1 MATRK
6 KVVLKKS
13 TRQSVAPKKAA
24 RKKIVHKKIAHKK
37 AAPVLTLE
45 LQSAVTTAGVPSKL
59 KLQRWAEAAYRVHHA
74 AHDAR
79 RKILPVI
86 VSLRIV
92 GNAESRKLNR
102 QWRDK
107 DYATNVLSF
116 PVGEMPE
123 VPEGDMPLGDIV
135 ICAPVIRREAR
146 EQDKLLD
153 AHWAHMMMHGVL
165 HLLGYDHEKDRDAQV
180 MEACE
185 IAILE
190 SFGFDNPYLSE
201 HLPGAQNL

>member
-6 KVVLKKS
+6 KSAVKKTAAKKTATKKPAAKRAVRKKS
-13 TRQSVAPKKAA
+13 AA
-24 RKKIVHKKIAHKK
+24 A
-37 AAPVLTLE
+37 LTLE
-45 LQSAVTTAGVPSKL
+45 LQCAVKPAGLPSRL
-59 KLQRWAEAAYRVHHA
+59 KLQRWADTAYRVHHA

-79 RKILPVI
+79 RKIMPVT

-102 QWRDK
+102 YWRDK

-116 PVGEMPE
+116 PIGEMPE
-123 VPEGDMPLGDIV
+123 GFDGDMPLGDVV
-135 ICAPVIRREAR
+135 ICAPVISREAR
-146 EQDKLLD
+146 EQGKSPD
-153 AHWAHMMMHGVL
+153 AHWAHMMVHGVL
-165 HLLGYDHEKDRDAQV
+165 HLLGYDHERNRDAQV

-190 SFGFDNPYLSE
+190 SFGFNNPYLPQG
-201 HLPGAQNL
+201 LQDGQNL

>member
-6 KVVLKKS
+6 QSTKKTS
-13 TRQSVAPKKAA
+13 A
-24 RKKIVHKKIAHKK
+24 RKKP
-37 AAPVLTLE
+37 AAVLTLE
-45 LQSAVTTAGVPSKL
+45 LQCAVKTAGIPSKL

-79 RKILPVI
+79 QKIAPVM

-102 QWRDK
+102 HWRDK

-116 PVGEMPE
+116 SAGEMPE
-123 VPEGDMPLGDIV
+123 GFAGDALLGDLV
-135 ICAPVIRREAR
+135 ICAPVISREAR
-146 EQDKLLD
+146 EQGKSLD
-153 AHWAHMMMHGVL
+153 AHWAHMVVHGVL
-165 HLLGYDHEKDRDAQV
+165 HLLGYDHEKNRDAQV
-180 MEACE
+180 MEAGE

-190 SFGFDNPYLSE
+190 GFGFANPYWSDY
-201 HLPGAQNL
+201 LPGVQTL